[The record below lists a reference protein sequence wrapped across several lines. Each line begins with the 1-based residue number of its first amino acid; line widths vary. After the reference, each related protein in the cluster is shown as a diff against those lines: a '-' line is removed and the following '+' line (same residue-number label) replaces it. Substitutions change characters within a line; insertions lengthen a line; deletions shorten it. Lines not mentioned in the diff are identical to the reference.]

1 MECSDQQQKFKN
13 MLLQTGRIGME
24 GLLKY
29 IGSTDFYTAP
39 ASTHF
44 HGAHEGGLLEHSL
57 EVYENLKK
65 MQDTYFASANND
77 SMIIAAL
84 LHDICKVDFYK
95 PDFRNVKNEIGVWE
109 QIPCYTINDQMPL
122 GHGEKSVMILQRFIR
137 LTPDEIYAIRW
148 HMGGFDDTARSYGGG
163 QALSGA
169 MSKCKLL
176 VLLCMADLAAN
187 YISGV

>member
-1 MECSDQQQKFKN
+1 MNIDQQQKFKN
-13 MLLQTGRIGME
+13 LLLKTGRIGME

-29 IGSTDFYTAP
+29 IDSTDFYIAP

-44 HGAHEGGLLEHSL
+44 HGAYEGGLLEHSL
-57 EVYENLKK
+57 EVYDNLEK
-65 MQDTYFASANND
+65 MQDAYFVNANNA
-77 SMIIAAL
+77 SMIIVAL
-84 LHDICKVDFYK
+84 LHDICKANFYK
-95 PDFRNVKNEIGVWE
+95 TDFRNVKNDIGVWE
-109 QIPCYTINDQMPL
+109 KVPYYTIEDQLPL
-122 GHGEKSVMILQRFIR
+122 GHGEKSVMLLQRFIR

-148 HMGGFDDTARSYGGG
+148 HMGGFDDAARSYGGG
-163 QALSGA
+163 VSLNGA

>member
-1 MECSDQQQKFKN
+1 MECSDQHQKFKN
-13 MLLQTGRIGME
+13 LLLQTGRIGME

-65 MQDTYFASANND
+65 MQDTYRANENND

-84 LHDICKVDFYK
+84 LHDICKVNFYK
-95 PDFRNVKNEIGVWE
+95 LDFRNAKNEIGVWE
-109 QIPCYTINDQMPL
+109 KVPYYTIDDQMPL